1 MNAIGPNELKD
12 SDKLV
17 LMREEDEFRS
27 EDLTR
32 PREGK
37 KERKKEKELKNE
49 VRKEKPKKDVPN
61 KFFFMLV

>member
-1 MNAIGPNELKD
+1 MNAIGANELKD

-17 LMREEDEFRS
+17 LMREEDEFKS

-37 KERKKEKELKNE
+37 KRKKERKN
-49 VRKEKPKKDVPN
+49 
-61 KFFFMLV
+61 